1 MDVYIQVEPLILEAM
16 PVLCYSVQIPLHYY
30 DITLVIL
37 KLILSMWEGRWVVDE
52 YCTSLKATTIIILLL
67 Y

>member
-30 DITLVIL
+30 DTGNIEAD
-37 KLILSMWEGRWVVDE
+37 LSMWEGRWVVDE
-52 YCTSLKATTIIILLL
+52 YCTSLKATTI

>member
-37 KLILSMWEGRWVVDE
+37 KLIYQCGKEGGWLMSIVHP
-52 YCTSLKATTIIILLL
+52 
-67 Y
+67 